1 MRPLRLFAIILA
13 LSSALNASAQYKD
26 ESSVM
31 KIKGS
36 KVYLGDEKQTL
47 EQAQL
52 LFSDVAGIDRSADYL
67 KYRHWYKAGLG
78 MTIGGASLMA
88 LGGLTYLGTAVYA
101 IIAGVPL
108 ALTGNDMPA
117 GVDIAAWTSVIS
129 LIGGAAVTIAGIPV
143 LCIYENKLDDMADEY
158 NSSRPVPSA
167 TLSFGTQRN
176 GIGLALNF

>member
-1 MRPLRLFAIILA
+1 
-13 LSSALNASAQYKD
+13 
-26 ESSVM
+26 
-31 KIKGS
+31 
-36 KVYLGDEKQTL
+36 
-47 EQAQL
+47 
-52 LFSDVAGIDRSADYL
+52 
-67 KYRHWYKAGLG
+67 
-78 MTIGGASLMA
+78 
-88 LGGLTYLGTAVYA
+88 
-101 IIAGVPL
+101 
-108 ALTGNDMPA
+108 MPV